1 MNDNVDNIRPKLPNK
16 NRGWQRVLLIII
28 PFIFIGGIF
37 QYIGLLVAQVDLK
50 DLENIHQSSEQHLIT
65 TSFDLLGVF
74 ITIWIFMKFVDREKL
89 INLGFYTQNRFK
101 DFIFGIGL
109 GAFIMLTSYLFLILT
124 DEIYFEKI
132 VFSIKDIFISI
143 LVFSMVAILEEV
155 LLRGY
160 ILRNLMISFNNYV
173 ALVISS
179 ILFSLLHAF
188 NPNIDLFSLA
198 GLFLAG
204 LLLGGS
210 YIHTKNL
217 WFPIAL
223 HLSWNLFQT
232 LFGFN
237 VSGQDFYSLIEF
249 NFEESNLLNGGAFG
263 FEGSIL
269 SIIVEI
275 TIIVGI
281 ITYYNFKNSSTVKP
295 SS

>member
-204 LLLGGS
+204 LLLGAS

-269 SIIVEI
+269 SIIIEI

-281 ITYYNFKNSSTVKP
+281 ITYYNFTNSSTVKP
-295 SS
+295 LS

>member
-1 MNDNVDNIRPKLPNK
+1 MNDNVASIQPKLPNK

-50 DLENIHQSSEQHLIT
+50 DLDNIHQTSEQHLIT

-74 ITIWIFMKFVDREKL
+74 ITIWIFMKFVDKEKL

-101 DFIFGIGL
+101 DFTIGIGL
-109 GAFIMLTSYLFLILT
+109 GAFIMLTSYFFLILT
-124 DEIYFEKI
+124 NEINFEKI
-132 VFSIKDIFISI
+132 IFSIKDILISL

-160 ILRNLMISFNNYV
+160 ILRNLMISFNKYV

-188 NPNIDLFSLA
+188 NPNIDLFSMA

-204 LLLGGS
+204 LLLGAS

-249 NFEESNLLNGGAFG
+249 NIEQNNLLNGGVFG

-269 SIIVEI
+269 SIVIEVML
-275 TIIVGI
+275 IIGI
-281 ITYYNFKNSSTVKP
+281 IAFYNIKKPSTVKP
-295 SS
+295 LS

>member
-204 LLLGGS
+204 LLLGAS
-210 YIHTKNL
+210 YIQTKNL